1 MFYSGFKYLNN
12 YFFKFQDN
20 LGYIDKSKTAVWGWS
35 YGGYLSLMSL
45 AKDKSNVFQCGA
57 SVAPVADW
65 SLYDTYYTERYMGLN
80 TKEDNQVGY
89 NRSSSLHYLK
99 NLKHKKYYLLH
110 GTHDDN
116 VHYQN
121 SMLLSAA
128 LESHDIL
135 FRQQAYPD
143 QDHSI
148 SQYRIHLDHSLVNFF
163 LDDCFDLL

>member
-1 MFYSGFKYLNN
+1 MTLQKDYNN
-12 YFFKFQDN
+12 IF
-20 LGYIDKSKTAVWGWS
+20 T
-35 YGGYLSLMSL
+35 
-45 AKDKSNVFQCGA
+45 CGA
-57 SVAPVADW
+57 SVAPVVGW
-65 SLYDTYYTERYMGLN
+65 TLYDTYYTERYMGLN
-80 TKEDNQVGY
+80 TEEDNLDGY
-89 NRSSSLHYLK
+89 QRASALNDVT